1 MTMIK
6 LENGDYINTEAVE
19 IIRGGD
25 NPYIGL
31 RSNNSFD
38 ITPADR
44 DRIVEAMGS
53 LTPADAD
60 YDIHTDSDG
69 NQYQLLTGRE
79 LIAGLADDAMQ
90 DEVLKDS
97 YAFVGDIVPSRKY
110 KAYLND
116 NAGALSGE
124 WEEV

>member
-1 MTMIK
+1 MLIK
-6 LENGDYINTEAVE
+6 LDSGDYINTEAVE

-44 DRIVEAMGS
+44 DRIVEAMGV
-53 LTPADAD
+53 LAPA
-60 YDIHTDSDG
+60 DSDG

-110 KAYLND
+110 KAYFDD